1 MLLKNFFAKI
11 NFKKFLRV
19 RNPEIF
25 ENFFIK
31 QQNSD
36 VVFVGV
42 FYVSKYGPKY
52 GYKYGQK
59 YGPKYGYKYG
69 QSTHPPIWQTL
80 PEKNGDFL
88 IKPLIVFF
96 KKYN

>member
-1 MLLKNFFAKI
+1 MRDGNHMLLKNFFAKI

-42 FYVSKYGPKY
+42 FYVSKYVPKY

-80 PEKNGDFL
+80 P
-88 IKPLIVFF
+88 
-96 KKYN
+96 KKTVIL

>member
-42 FYVSKYGPKY
+42 FYVSKYVPKY

-80 PEKNGDFL
+80 PEKTVIF
-88 IKPLIVFF
+88 
-96 KKYN
+96 

>member
-36 VVFVGV
+36 EINVGV
-42 FYVSKYGPKY
+42 FSVLKY
-52 GYKYGQK
+52 GYKYG
-59 YGPKYGYKYG
+59 
-69 QSTHPPIWQTL
+69 
-80 PEKNGDFL
+80 
-88 IKPLIVFF
+88 
-96 KKYN
+96 

>member
-11 NFKKFLRV
+11 NFKKILRV

-42 FYVSKYGPKY
+42 FMCQNMVISMVKNMVLNMVISMVRAPIHPSGKHYPK
-52 GYKYGQK
+52 KR
-59 YGPKYGYKYG
+59 
-69 QSTHPPIWQTL
+69 
-80 PEKNGDFL
+80 
-88 IKPLIVFF
+88 
-96 KKYN
+96 

>member
-1 MLLKNFFAKI
+1 MRGENHILLKNFFAKI
-11 NFKKFLRV
+11 NFKKFFRV

-36 VVFVGV
+36 VDFVGV

-59 YGPKYGYKYG
+59 YGPNYGHKYGP
-69 QSTHPPIWQTL
+69 STRPPVWQTL
-80 PEKNGDFL
+80 PEKTVIL
-88 IKPLIVFF
+88 
-96 KKYN
+96 

>member
-1 MLLKNFFAKI
+1 MILKNFFAKI
-11 NFKKFLRV
+11 NFIKFLRV
-19 RNPEIF
+19 RNPENF

-52 GYKYGQK
+52 GY
-59 YGPKYGYKYG
+59 KYGYKYG

>member
-52 GYKYGQK
+52 GYKYGQ
-59 YGPKYGYKYG
+59 
-69 QSTHPPIWQTL
+69 STHPPIWQTL

>member
-1 MLLKNFFAKI
+1 MRDGNHMLLKNFFAKI

-52 GYKYGQK
+52 GYKYGQ
-59 YGPKYGYKYG
+59 
-69 QSTHPPIWQTL
+69 STHPPIWQTL
-80 PEKNGDFL
+80 PEKTVIF
-88 IKPLIVFF
+88 
-96 KKYN
+96 

>member
-1 MLLKNFFAKI
+1 MFLKNFFAKI
-11 NFKKFLRV
+11 NFIKFLRV

-59 YGPKYGYKYG
+59 YGPNYGYKYG
-69 QSTHPPIWQTL
+69 QSPIPPSGKHY
-80 PEKNGDFL
+80 P
-88 IKPLIVFF
+88 
-96 KKYN
+96 KKR

>member
-11 NFKKFLRV
+11 NFEKIFRV
-19 RNPEIF
+19 QNPEIF

-36 VVFVGV
+36 VDFVGV

-52 GYKYGQK
+52 GY
-59 YGPKYGYKYG
+59 KYGYKYG

-80 PEKNGDFL
+80 PEKTVIF
-88 IKPLIVFF
+88 
-96 KKYN
+96 